1 MGNTKS
7 TDITNKTDITNID
20 LIKKKYDDADIDDM
34 MVKFVE
40 YLSNLNKSIGE
51 TREEVNTIMT
61 EVYQIAKYISYSA
74 EEDRRNTTECRGQ
87 FGNMETSTE
96 YDYDDDNKELV
107 GFIKHVNNILAILEN
122 YTDDFYAIVATK
134 DESHLI
140 RNIRLICEKIH
151 EGNESLEAQGKAIT
165 KLSDTMHDVSKEVDI
180 LLKVQDISER
190 MKRGERPTKV
200 EQLLL
205 MVNLNIASRDADIIY
220 EKKEKGEPLRE
231 MEQKMIETFTYKE
244 TDDFPGVS
252 LDKLKELQKET
263 LKTIKEG

>member
-1 MGNTKS
+1 MGNAKS

-20 LIKKKYDDADIDDM
+20 LIKKKYDNADTDDM

-74 EEDRRNTTECRGQ
+74 EEDRLDTIKTKD
-87 FGNMETSTE
+87 TAT

-107 GFIKHVNNILAILEN
+107 GFVKIVNNILTILEN

-134 DESHLI
+134 DESRLI
-140 RNIRLICEKIH
+140 RHIRLICEKIH
-151 EGNESLEAQGKAIT
+151 EGNESLKAEGEAIT
-165 KLSDTMHDVSKEVDI
+165 KLTDTIRDGSKEYEI
-180 LLKVQDISER
+180 LLKVQDISEK

-231 MEQKMIETFTYKE
+231 MEQIMIETFTYKE
-244 TDDFPGVS
+244 TNDFPDAS

-263 LKTIKEG
+263 FKMIKEG